1 MTDAAPRRIR
11 LKDEKRWL
19 ARNETR
25 RNAIVALVTDTI
37 NRSDSVKIAGFR
49 IGGDGS
55 VDVLFRRTDEEL
67 R

>member
-1 MTDAAPRRIR
+1 MT
-11 LKDEKRWL
+11 KDEKRWL
-19 ARNETR
+19 ARNKVKR
-25 RNAIVALVTDTI
+25 DAIVALVFETI
-37 NRSDSVKIAGFR
+37 NRADSVKIIGFT

>member
-1 MTDAAPRRIR
+1 
-11 LKDEKRWL
+11 
-19 ARNETR
+19 
-25 RNAIVALVTDTI
+25 VALVTDTI